1 MGVIG
6 GGEEGDRR
14 RGDHLHAREGWERDG
29 MRERG
34 QPIRDESRDCKRERV
49 NIGRNRRPSQGL
61 GEREMREN
69 PEPRAVPREGRHRL
83 VGRRLVRRC
92 LLGRRPFRRRPFRR
106 RRPFLRLSR
115 GRRRVPP
122 VSKRT
127 GERTLLALSN
137 FAQHGASS
145 HAITKREGLRRVVVK
160 MARQPEAV
168 AAAFG
173 AAGAAKLSRNE
184 SGHPGRQCRRLPMCP
199 SRRAGHA
206 PTRHQSSPGKEAQLQ
221 GTLTRRMSAV
231 ASSRPHPMA
240 SRRRLFAVGQQSADG
255 VCPRR
260 RGRCVRFAF
269 IGRSS
274 SAYLGSLNRATT
286 SHFFC
291 LFALSRAVLLPQSR
305 LVPSLGLVRSVGSAP
320 RSRRRLAIAR

>member
-1 MGVIG
+1 
-6 GGEEGDRR
+6 
-14 RGDHLHAREGWERDG
+14 
-29 MRERG
+29 
-34 QPIRDESRDCKRERV
+34 
-49 NIGRNRRPSQGL
+49 
-61 GEREMREN
+61 MREN

-92 LLGRRPFRRRPFRR
+92 LLGRRPFRRHPFRR
-106 RRPFLRLSR
+106 RRPFLRLLR
-115 GRRRVPP
+115 GRRLVPP

-145 HAITKREGLRRVVVK
+145 HAITKREGFRRVVVK

-168 AAAFG
+168 AAACG
-173 AAGAAKLSRNE
+173 AAGATKLSRNE
-184 SGHPGRQCRRLPMCP
+184 SGHPGRQSRRLSMCP
-199 SRRAGHA
+199 SRRVRHT
-206 PTRHQSSPGKEAQLQ
+206 PIRHQSSPRKEAQSQ

-240 SRRRLFAVGQQSADG
+240 SRRRLFAVGRRSADG

-274 SAYLGSLNRATT
+274 SAYLSSLSRATT

-305 LVPSLGLVRSVGSAP
+305 LVPSFGLVRSVGSAP

>member
-1 MGVIG
+1 
-6 GGEEGDRR
+6 
-14 RGDHLHAREGWERDG
+14 
-29 MRERG
+29 
-34 QPIRDESRDCKRERV
+34 
-49 NIGRNRRPSQGL
+49 
-61 GEREMREN
+61 MREN
-69 PEPRAVPREGRHRL
+69 PEPRAIPSEGRHRL

-92 LLGRRPFRRRPFRR
+92 LLGRRPFRRRPFRL

-168 AAAFG
+168 AAACG

-184 SGHPGRQCRRLPMCP
+184 SGHPGRQSRRLPMCP
-199 SRRAGHA
+199 SRRVRHA
-206 PTRHQSSPGKEAQLQ
+206 PIRHQSSPRKEAQSQ
-221 GTLTRRMSAV
+221 GTLTRRRSAV

-240 SRRRLFAVGQQSADG
+240 SRRRLFAVGQPSADG

-260 RGRCVRFAF
+260 RGRCVAVAF
-269 IGRSS
+269 IVRSS
-274 SAYLGSLNRATT
+274 SRVPGLAQQGDDLDLAPLPCVVECRLAAPVALGSELRIGSQRRICSSFEETLGDREVTVVCRAM
-286 SHFFC
+286 
-291 LFALSRAVLLPQSR
+291 QS
-305 LVPSLGLVRSVGSAP
+305 
-320 RSRRRLAIAR
+320 